1 MAKAR
6 KKKQRKTTPAMKIA
20 PAKLWATPNEK
31 RHKDVV
37 GTVGAVLTGSPAV
50 AYVAIARGNRAGGPM
65 LALEQRATIRA
76 GIAALRQAGR
86 GYAATDPAKLHSGL
100 VQGEKADAALV
111 KAAGTGTNLASASA
125 GMRRKV
131 VKAGN
136 GIATAAWG
144 LRGLYVLASY
154 AGFAAAQAAAAIGV
168 NFIPI
173 AGQIAS
179 AVIGAKAGIEGAVMA
194 QANKDFQGMIKD
206 GLARAGTP
214 KPKADKAIN
223 TALAASLT
231 EGGKAAPADV
241 ARAKSGPSVPLIVGG
256 VVVAGIVV
264 LLLVRRQR

>member
-1 MAKAR
+1 MAKAQ
-6 KKKQRKTTPAMKIA
+6 KQRKTRAMKIA
-20 PAKLWATPNEK
+20 PATLWATPNEK
-31 RHKDVV
+31 RHKDLV
-37 GTVGAVLTGSPAV
+37 GTAGAVLTGSPAV

-86 GYAATDPAKLHSGL
+86 GYADTDPAKLRSGL
-100 VQGEKADAALV
+100 VQSEKADAALV
-111 KAAGTGTNLASASA
+111 KAAGTGTDLASASA

-136 GIATAAWG
+136 GISTAAWG

-154 AGFAAAQAAAAIGV
+154 AGFATAQAAAAIGV
-168 NFIPI
+168 NFIPV

-194 QANKDFQGMIKD
+194 KANKDFQGMIKD

-214 KPKADKAIN
+214 KPKADRAIN

-231 EGGKAAPADV
+231 EGGEAAPADV
-241 ARAKSGPSVPLIVGG
+241 DRAKSGPSIPLIVGG
-256 VVVAGIVV
+256 IVAAGIV
-264 LLLVRRQR
+264 LLLVNRQR